1 MTTATTITQADLEAF
16 IGTTNWYKGIC
27 GLLFTD
33 GVKFLAEHAEA
44 FWLIDVVASYQRR
57 LARTERLREFQLWQ
71 IKRTASN
78 PQGVIV
84 TCRGDS
90 DEEPVVTQ
98 HIPYSDFPAEL
109 LPLEWYVEGGVMLLK
124 SEH

>member
-1 MTTATTITQADLEAF
+1 MTTATITHADLDNF
-16 IGTTNWYKGIC
+16 TGTTQWYKGTL

-33 GVKFLAEHAEA
+33 GIHFLAEQAGAH
-44 FWLIDVVASYQRR
+44 WLIDVVASYQPQLNRNPR
-57 LARTERLREFQLWQ
+57 LADFQLWQ
-71 IKRTASN
+71 IRRTKGKN
-78 PQGVIV
+78 PAGVTV

-90 DEEPVVTQ
+90 DEPPVVTQ
-98 HIPYSDFPAEL
+98 YIPYSDFPESL